1 MSKASLPKGTR
12 DFTPTEMVR
21 RNFIFSTVRKN
32 FERFGFM
39 PIETPA
45 MEKLETLT
53 GKYGEEGDQ
62 LIFKILNN
70 GDYLSKA
77 NEEALQERDSKALS
91 FSISKKA
98 LRYDLTVPFARFV
111 VMNQASVAYPFK
123 RYQIQPVWRGDRPGK
138 GRYQEFYQCDVDII
152 GSDSLLNE
160 VELVQI
166 FDSVLSEL
174 KIPGFEIRLN
184 NRKILSGIAE
194 VANVGDKWV
203 DMTTAIDK
211 LDKIGWEGVSKEL
224 TERGIDDQATEKIRE
239 FLNIEGS
246 MKEQL
251 EKVDQMLANSEAG
264 RKGVDELRTIIDYLE
279 AVGLNSSNPVFDP
292 TLARG
297 LDYYTGTIFEV
308 AVKDSGIGSICGG
321 GRYDD
326 LTGIFGLQGVSGVG
340 ISFGADRIY
349 DVMEEMNL
357 FPENMSTTTQLLFVN
372 FGDAEAKFCMGLLK
386 DLRSKGV
393 NAEIFPESAK
403 MKKQMKYADNKQI
416 PFVAI
421 VGSRE
426 MESGKIAVKN
436 MTTGEQSE
444 VPVEKLTDFL
454 NQNINE

>member
-12 DFTPTEMVR
+12 DFAPDVMVR
-21 RNFIFSTVRKN
+21 RNFIFNTIRHT
-32 FERFGFM
+32 FERFGFL

-70 GDYLSKA
+70 GDFLSKA
-77 NEEALQERDSKALS
+77 NEHALQERDSKALS

-111 VMNQASVAYPFK
+111 VMNQDKFTYPFK

-138 GRYQEFYQCDVDII
+138 GRYQEFYQCDVDVI

-166 FDSVLSEL
+166 FDTVLTRL
-174 KIPGFEIRLN
+174 NIPGFQIKLN

-194 VANVGDKWV
+194 VSNVGDRWNE
-203 DMTTAIDK
+203 MTTAIDK
-211 LDKIGWEGVSKEL
+211 LDKIGWDGVDREL
-224 TERGIDDQATEKIRE
+224 SERGIDAGAREKIE
-239 FLNIEGS
+239 TFLSIDGS
-246 MKEQL
+246 MKQQL
-251 EKVDQMLANSEAG
+251 DKVSEMLATSESG
-264 RKGVDELRTIIDYLE
+264 QKGVEELRFIIDYLE
-279 AVGLNSSNPVFDP
+279 TVGLESTNPVFDP

-308 AVKDSGIGSICGG
+308 VVKESGIGSICGG

-349 DVMEEMNL
+349 DVMEAMKL
-357 FPENMSTTTQLLFVN
+357 FPEDMSATTQLLFVN
-372 FGDAEAKFCMGLLK
+372 FGDAEAKYCMKLMK
-386 DLRSKGV
+386 QLREKGV
-393 NAEIFPESAK
+393 RVEIYPENAK
-403 MKKQMKYADNKQI
+403 MKKQMKYADSKNV

-421 VGSRE
+421 VGSKE
-426 MESGKIAVKN
+426 MESGSISLKN
-436 MTTGEQSE
+436 MLTGEQSE
-444 VPVEKLTDFL
+444 VEKDELFEF
-454 NQNINE
+454 INA